1 MSTAVNISVDSEI
14 QECLTAEP
22 PKSFFLFAGAGSG
35 KTRAL
40 VTSLNQLR
48 VAKGKQLQFRGQQVA
63 VITYTNAACD
73 EITRRLDF
81 DPLISVSTIHSFVW
95 ELIRGFNADI
105 RQWLRV
111 NLTAEIA
118 ELNEE
123 LRTGRPGTKT
133 AIKRERDVA
142 SKTRRLT
149 HLNEIKAFVYS
160 PTGDNRGRD
169 SLNHSEVIKIAADFL
184 NAKPLMQRLLT
195 TKFPILLIDESQ
207 DTNKSLM
214 EAFLS
219 IQSIHK
225 DRFRLGIF
233 GDQMQRIYSEGK
245 VDLGRNLPPDWS
257 KPALR
262 VNYRCPRRVIRLINT
277 IRSAVDDHT
286 QNEKPGAVEGFARL
300 FVVSSERKDKTK
312 VEEVVRQRMAI
323 VTGDPLWNQTEQ
335 VKVLTIEHHMAAAR
349 MGFLDMF
356 EPLYRVDEFK
366 TGLLD
371 GSLSLV
377 RCFSA
382 NVLPL
387 LLAKRAGDEFA
398 ATAVIRNASP
408 LLSRDALKA
417 AGGDQLVQV
426 RAAKSA
432 MDSLMALWSGGGSP
446 RIIDVLQN
454 ISASQLFEVPEALRP
469 FVSAKDGGKSAMV
482 DAAAALSTDGQDDE
496 NVSAISLFLNAPF
509 EQIKSYSDYVAGLAP
524 FDTHQGVKGLEFP
537 RVQAIM
543 DDEETRGFMFSYEK
557 LFEVKEKTK
566 ADLDNERKGAET
578 GIDRTRRLLYVTC
591 SRSENSLALVAYST
605 NPSKVREHAMRHQ
618 WFEDGEIEFVT

>member
-1 MSTAVNISVDSEI
+1 MGDLANVSVDSVI
-14 QECLTAEP
+14 QECLTIEP

-40 VTSLNQLR
+40 VTALNQLR

-81 DPLISVSTIHSFVW
+81 DPLVSVSTIHSFVW
-95 ELIRGFNADI
+95 ELIRGFNSDI
-105 RQWLRV
+105 RKWLKV
-111 NLTAEIA
+111 NLAAEIA

-142 SKTRRLT
+142 SKTRRLS
-149 HLNEIKAFVYS
+149 HLDEIKAFVYS

-184 NAKPLMQRLLT
+184 NNKPLMQKLLI

-214 EAFLS
+214 DAFLS
-219 IQSIHK
+219 IQGMHK

-245 VDLGRNLPPDWS
+245 VDLGKNLPSDWCL
-257 KPALR
+257 PALR
-262 VNYRCPRRVIRLINT
+262 INYRCPRRVIRLINT
-277 IRSAVDDHT
+277 IRSAVDDHC
-286 QNEKPGAVEGFARL
+286 QNEKPEAVEGFARL
-300 FVVSSERKDKTK
+300 FIVPSARKDKSE
-312 VEEVVRQRMAI
+312 VEHMVRQRMAI
-323 VTGDPLWNQTEQ
+323 VTSDPLWNQTEQ

-377 RCFSA
+377 RCFTA

-387 LLAKRAGDEFA
+387 VLAKRAGDEFA
-398 ATAVIRNASP
+398 ATAVIRNGSP
-408 LLSRDALKA
+408 LLSKDALKA
-417 AGGDQLVQV
+417 AGDDQLVQV
-426 RAAKSA
+426 RAAKA
-432 MDSLMALWSGGGSP
+432 AADSLMSLWSGGKSP
-446 RIIDVLQN
+446 RLIDVLQSV
-454 ISASQLFEVPEALRP
+454 SASQLFEVPEALQP
-469 FVSAKDGGKSAMV
+469 FITAKDGAKSAMA
-482 DAAAALSTDGQDDE
+482 DALASPMGGEDDE
-496 NVSAISLFLNAPF
+496 NVTAISSFLNAPF

-566 ADLDNERKGAET
+566 ADLENERKGVET

-605 NPSKVREHAMRHQ
+605 NPNKVREHAMRQ
-618 WFEDGEIEFVT
+618 GWFEDGEIEFVK